1 MHPVLD
7 HPEHEPPRVMGAMR
21 AVAIGTF
28 DGVHRGHQ
36 AVIRMLARTR
46 LTPTVVTFDPH
57 PRAHFGIDVPMIT
70 TVERRVELLHAAGAH
85 DVVVVPFSAETAAQ
99 SPHDWIDSTLVP
111 LGTQAIAVGSD
122 FRFGRDR
129 AGTVAT
135 LRERGFEVHAI
146 RLVSGVS
153 STEVRRLVGLGH
165 LAEAARLL
173 GRPFSLSTVIDRAAL
188 TDNGGATLF
197 LAPSVPGGLRP
208 PAGVYW
214 ARIDGMHGIATLDE
228 GRVRFVTPDAAPGWR
243 RGLARELAL
252 TGHYGRE

>member
-1 MHPVLD
+1 VHTVLRQGD
-7 HPEHEPPRVMGAMR
+7 HRPRVVRAVR

-46 LTPTVVTFDPH
+46 MTPTVVTFDPH

-70 TVERRVELLHAAGAH
+70 SLERRVELLRAAGAH

-99 SPHDWIDSTLVP
+99 SPHEWIDSTLVP
-111 LGTQAIAVGSD
+111 LGTRAIAVGSD
-122 FRFGRDR
+122 FRFGRGR
-129 AGTVAT
+129 EGTVAT
-135 LRERGFEVHAI
+135 LRERGFEVHPT

-153 STEVRRLVGLGH
+153 STEVRRLVGLGR
-165 LAEAARLL
+165 LADAARLL
-173 GRPFSLSTVIDRAAL
+173 GRPFSLSTVVDAAAL
-188 TDNGGATLF
+188 TGNGGATLH
-197 LAPSVPGGLRP
+197 LEPTLPGALRP
-208 PAGVYW
+208 PDGVYW

-228 GRVRFVTPDAAPGWR
+228 RRVRFVTPDAAPGWHP
-243 RGLARELAL
+243 GVARELAL